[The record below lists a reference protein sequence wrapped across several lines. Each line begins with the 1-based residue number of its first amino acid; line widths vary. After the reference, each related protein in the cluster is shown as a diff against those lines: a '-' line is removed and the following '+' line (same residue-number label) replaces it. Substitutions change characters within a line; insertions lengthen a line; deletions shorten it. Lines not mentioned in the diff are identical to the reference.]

1 MKKMIFL
8 TIAIFML
15 TVILGTNT
23 AYASGGDY
31 MSYPEIKFEEGGYKL
46 LVEYDDEE
54 LDDYYDKV
62 NSPRFMGWN
71 TYSFTKH
78 QKVYYEAG
86 TIFMYKNEGT
96 SASTYNFEFHE
107 EQISKRSFSVTG
119 SLEVSLKGD
128 IKKLKAGLDTKL
140 KIDYSDSSTKT
151 TRTNWSTKTS
161 VDPNT
166 ILKITIK
173 GEGYIDQGVAMSYSF
188 WIRRKKGAYEIFNVA
203 TEYYNMEKVRI
214 KK

>member
-1 MKKMIFL
+1 MKKIIIL
-8 TIAIFML
+8 TISIFML
-15 TVILGTNT
+15 SIMFSTNT
-23 AYASGGDY
+23 VKASGGDY
-31 MSYPEIKFEEGGYKL
+31 MSYPEIEFEKGGHKL

-54 LDDYYDKV
+54 LDEYFDKV
-62 NSPRFMGWN
+62 NNPRFMGWN
-71 TYSFTKH
+71 IYYFTKH
-78 QKVYYEAG
+78 QKVNYEAG

-107 EQISKRSFSVTG
+107 EQISKRSFNVTG

-151 TRTNWSTKTS
+151 TRTNWSTKTT

-188 WIRRKKGAYEIFNVA
+188 WIKRKKGAYEIFNVA

>member
-1 MKKMIFL
+1 MKKIIFL
-8 TIAIFML
+8 TIMVFMISVFASMN
-15 TVILGTNT
+15 TVK
-23 AYASGGDY
+23 ASGGDY
-31 MSYPEIKFEEGGYKL
+31 MSYPRLEFEEGGYKL
-46 LVEYDDEE
+46 LVNYTDDEIKE
-54 LDDYYDKV
+54 YYDKV
-62 NSPRFMGWN
+62 NSTKFVGWN
-71 TYSFTKH
+71 VYSFTTH
-78 QKVYYEAG
+78 QKVNYDVG

-107 EQISKRSFSVTG
+107 EKISKRSFNVTG

-140 KIDYSDSSTKT
+140 KIDYSESSTKT
-151 TRTNWSTKTS
+151 TRTNWNTKTT